1 MPLVNKD
8 NFMNNIR
15 LTSILRGVLV
25 ALALS
30 IVFSLAAGMLYHIT
44 SLTDRSLPWFAAAV
58 LAASSFFGSA
68 SAGRT
73 AGINGIYHGAA
84 VGIVFFV
91 VVWIA
96 GSFFLAGA
104 AGLGVIYKFVTA
116 AFAGALGGMVGV
128 GLS

>member
-8 NFMNNIR
+8 NFMNNIK
-15 LTSILRGVLV
+15 LKSILRGIVV

-30 IVFSLAAGMLYHIT
+30 IVFSIVAGMLYHIT
-44 SLTDRSLPWFAAAV
+44 TLTDRSLPWFAAAV
-58 LAASSFFGSA
+58 LAASSFLGSA
-68 SAGRT
+68 SAGRN
-73 AGINGIYHGAA
+73 AGSNGIYHGAA

-104 AGLGVIYKFVTA
+104 AGLGFVYKFMA
-116 AFAGALGGMVGV
+116 AALAGALGGMVGV
-128 GLS
+128 GIS